1 MMPSD
6 VNDFEDDDAHTRD
19 DDDDDEEEDKGRGG
33 RGGGGGHVLFCGE
46 EFPSGFESCKRHAM
60 PFGIAIHNCPR
71 DEVKRWIQRYDVAV
85 PLMTRVDE
93 DVLEGDKKGGGGG
106 GKLKLVLQF
115 GVGLEGVSIDAA
127 TRRDVKVGRIRSD
140 KTPNAQ
146 STAEMGVFLTLAA
159 LKRANECRTSVL
171 RRTLGAPM
179 GHSLFGAHV
188 LFIGFG
194 RVAKAQAR
202 MMKRGFGCK
211 IFALVRRK
219 KGGEGKREEDN
230 EEEEEEEGDK
240 GLLEDT
246 FEGDISNVDFVGRF
260 PSEGNNVVV
269 VACTC
274 TRENRKMVND
284 HFIEQLKF
292 GEKRVPGIV
301 VNVARGAL
309 VDERAMRM
317 ACDSGKVL
325 YYATDVCFEEPV
337 DVDGDLLGP
346 DENGKR
352 ASNIFVTPHVGGV
365 TVNSYEK
372 MGKII
377 AEYAAKI
384 VNEKKEIESDE
395 CVSIVN

>member
-1 MMPSD
+1 MPFD
-6 VNDFEDDDAHTRD
+6 VNDEKTHR
-19 DDDDDEEEDKGRGG
+19 DDDDEEDKGG
-33 RGGGGGHVLFCGE
+33 RGRGGHVLFCGE

-93 DVLEGDKKGGGGG
+93 DVLEGVTTGDDDKKGGGGG

-179 GHSLFGAHV
+179 GDSLFGAHV

-230 EEEEEEEGDK
+230 EEEEEEEEDK

>member
-1 MMPSD
+1 M
-6 VNDFEDDDAHTRD
+6 
-19 DDDDDEEEDKGRGG
+19 
-33 RGGGGGHVLFCGE
+33 
-46 EFPSGFESCKRHAM
+46 
-60 PFGIAIHNCPR
+60 
-71 DEVKRWIQRYDVAV
+71 
-85 PLMTRVDE
+85 
-93 DVLEGDKKGGGGG
+93 
-106 GKLKLVLQF
+106 
-115 GVGLEGVSIDAA
+115 
-127 TRRDVKVGRIRSD
+127 
-140 KTPNAQ
+140 
-146 STAEMGVFLTLAA
+146 
-159 LKRANECRTSVL
+159 
-171 RRTLGAPM
+171 
-179 GHSLFGAHV
+179 
-188 LFIGFG
+188 
-194 RVAKAQAR
+194 
-202 MMKRGFGCK
+202 
-211 IFALVRRK
+211 RRK

-230 EEEEEEEGDK
+230 EEEEEEDK

-384 VNEKKEIESDE
+384 VNEKKDIESDE